1 MRTASIAVIASLLC
15 FACATA
21 SHRAPGEDLH
31 YTIDENFVRFE
42 HDGAMYVVT
51 DPATVQQATSAA
63 TELFFSLMGAV
74 RGYGDVQP
82 SRKWPRYLGTTS
94 STSNA
99 AIQDPSASTR
109 ESTEAYTSLT
119 TLPWD
124 FSSAEYEAEKKARR
138 WSFERDAAHAAKRLQ
153 EIFER
158 CVRSGLAQR
167 VG

>member
-1 MRTASIAVIASLLC
+1 MMRTAILAVTASLLC

-21 SHRAPGEDLH
+21 SHRAPGADLH

-42 HDGAMYVVT
+42 QDGAVYVVT
-51 DPATVQQATSAA
+51 DPATVQQAASAA
-63 TELFFSLMGAV
+63 TDLFFCLMGAV

-82 SRKWPRYLGTTS
+82 GRRWPSYLGTTS

-99 AIQDPSASTR
+99 AIQDASASTR

-124 FSSAEYEAEKKARR
+124 FSSAEYEAE
-138 WSFERDAAHAAKRLQ
+138 
-153 EIFER
+153 
-158 CVRSGLAQR
+158 
-167 VG
+167 